1 MVVIESA
8 GITDVGQKRP
18 HNEDSLFIDEDQNL
32 YVVADGMGGHAAGEV
47 ASKLVVETIRDYM
60 QRFEEDEDAEELEDA
75 DESLSKEANRLL
87 SSIQLANRGVF
98 HVASSKDKYKG
109 MGSTLS
115 AAYFTEEALILANVG
130 DSPIYL
136 IHKESIE
143 LLSVTHNVISE
154 QTAIDPEAAARIGAQ
169 YRNLLTRAMGIEES
183 VLPDICEIPYYQGD
197 KLVISSD
204 GLSDLVEPDEI
215 LDVILSQKTEKACKT
230 LVDMANDRGG
240 HDNITVITLNIKAV
254 NHQSGGILGAI
265 SWLMTPLKK
274 LLN

>member
-1 MVVIESA
+1 MIVIESA

-75 DESLSKEANRLL
+75 DESLSKAANRLL

-98 HVASSKDKYKG
+98 HVASSNEKYKG

-115 AAYFTEEALILANVG
+115 AAYFTDEALILANVG
-130 DSPIYL
+130 DSPIHL
-136 IHKESIE
+136 IHNGSIE

-169 YRNLLTRAMGIEES
+169 YRNLLTRAMGIEET
-183 VLPDICEIPYYQGD
+183 VLPDISEIPYFQGD

-204 GLSDLVEPDEI
+204 GLTDLVEPDEI
-215 LDVILSQKTEKACKT
+215 LDIIINEKPEKACKT
-230 LVDMANDRGG
+230 LVDLANDRGG
-240 HDNITVITLNIKAV
+240 HDNITVIALNVKAV
-254 NHQSGGILGAI
+254 KHQSGGILGAI
-265 SWLMTPLKK
+265 SWLMSPLKR

>member
-8 GITDVGQKRP
+8 GITDVGRKRTN
-18 HNEDSLFIDEDQNL
+18 NEDSLFIDKGQNL
-32 YVVADGMGGHAAGEV
+32 YVVADGMGGHQAGEV

-60 QRFEEDEDAEELEDA
+60 KRFEEDDNAEELEDT

-87 SSIQLANRGVF
+87 SGIQLANRGVY
-98 HVASSKDKYKG
+98 HVASNKEKFKG

-115 AAYFTEEALILANVG
+115 AAYFTDDALILANVG

-136 IHKESIE
+136 IHNESIE

-154 QTAIDPEAAARIGAQ
+154 QMAIDPEAAQKIGAQ
-169 YRNLLTRAMGIEES
+169 YRNLLTRAMGIEET
-183 VLPDICEIPYYQGD
+183 VLPDISEIPYFLGD

-204 GLSDLVEPDEI
+204 GLTDLVDPDEI
-215 LDVILSQKTEKACKT
+215 LDVIINEKPEKACKT
-230 LVDMANDRGG
+230 LVDLALDRGG
-240 HDNITVITLNIKAV
+240 HDNITVITLNVKAV
-254 NHQSGGILGAI
+254 KHQSGGIMGAI
-265 SWLMTPLKK
+265 SWLISPLKK

>member
-98 HVASSKDKYKG
+98 HVASSKEKYKG

-115 AAYFTEEALILANVG
+115 AAYFTDEALILANVG

-136 IHKESIE
+136 IHNGSIE

-154 QTAIDPEAAARIGAQ
+154 QTAIDPEAAAKIGAQ
-169 YRNLLTRAMGIEES
+169 YRNLLTRAMGIEET
-183 VLPDICEIPYYQGD
+183 VLPDISEIPYYQGD

-215 LDVILSQKTEKACKT
+215 LDVIVNENTEQACKT

-240 HDNITVITLNIKAV
+240 HDNITVITLNVKAV
-254 NHQSGGILGAI
+254 KHQSGGILGAI
-265 SWLMTPLKK
+265 SWLMSPLKK

>member
-18 HNEDSLFIDEDQNL
+18 HNEDSLYIDESQKL

-60 QRFEEDEDAEELEDA
+60 QRFDEDEDAEALEDA
-75 DESLSKEANRLL
+75 DETLSKEANRLL
-87 SSIQLANRGVF
+87 SGILLANRGVY
-98 HVASSKDKYKG
+98 HVASSKEKYKG

-115 AAYFTEEALILANVG
+115 AAYFTDDALILANVG

-136 IHKESIE
+136 IHNGSIE
-143 LLSVTHNVISE
+143 LLSVTHNVITE
-154 QTAIDPEAAARIGAQ
+154 QTAIDPEAAKRIGAQ
-169 YRNLLTRAMGIEES
+169 YRNLLTRAMGIEET
-183 VLPDICEIPYYQGD
+183 VRPDISEIPYFEGD
-197 KLVISSD
+197 KVVISSD

-215 LDVILSQKTEKACKT
+215 LDIIESEKPEKACKT
-230 LVDMANDRGG
+230 LVDMANSRGG
-240 HDNITVITLNIKAV
+240 HDNITVITLNVKAIK
-254 NHQSGGILGAI
+254 HQSGGILGAI
-265 SWLMTPLKK
+265 SWLMSPLKK